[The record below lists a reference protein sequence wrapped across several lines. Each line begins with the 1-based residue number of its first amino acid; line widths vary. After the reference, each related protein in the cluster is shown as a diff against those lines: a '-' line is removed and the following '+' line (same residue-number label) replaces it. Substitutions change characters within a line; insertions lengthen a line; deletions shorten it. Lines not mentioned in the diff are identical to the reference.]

1 MIAGLVLAAGRGER
15 FGGGKLLAKLAS
27 GKTILETT
35 IVGMLAALSDV
46 TVVVRRDDALLAL
59 VESRFGRASVKIVIN
74 DDADE
79 GLASSIACGV
89 AANPTAGGWL
99 IALADMPFVQ
109 RETID
114 ALVAQL
120 QSPAAIVV
128 PTFAKQRGHP
138 VGFGRNYKDEL
149 LSLRGDSGARR
160 IVRRHADLVREV
172 PVADSGILKDID
184 TRTDLIRASLDA

>member
-27 GKTILETT
+27 GNTILETT

-59 VESRFGRASVKIVIN
+59 VESRFGRAGVKILIN
-74 DDADE
+74 DNADE

-172 PVADSGILKDID
+172 PVADSGMLKDID
-184 TRTDLIRASLDA
+184 TRTDLGKL